1 MQKLLAI
8 FLSILIVGSSANQG
22 QLAFQF
28 GNNLASLTRQ
38 NNQYG
43 GVVNLVCLGGVGQ
56 LNYSLSGLPN
66 GWSSSGNQITIP
78 NIVNTVGSYV
88 IKARV
93 SDSAGNVIQG
103 DIRLVING
111 VNVVIQSA
119 TNNTI
124 NNIQYSLSGT
134 TTGSNPN
141 SLDSILNGLLNPSGT
156 GANGQPGAGNNN
168 GQPGTGTGNNGQPSG
183 TSQLP
188 SSLSNLYNNYP
199 GLPSGS
205 NITPQNGASYP
216 VPASPS
222 GNPSTPNIVPSV
234 ISNAQ
239 APYNATRDQ
248 RTITPDEVKR
258 NAAFNRQLNANKAV
272 ANLISIIQQLT
283 ANVNAA
289 KNDIG
294 VLENQLKDA
303 NNANNE
309 CNDRIYDL
317 ANNRTKIQNAIKDR
331 QDKIN
336 EANAKINSLT
346 PALKALTDA
355 RDKLIT
361 KRSDIEKL
369 RSPSSAKLTDLEKQ
383 LASCHNATS
392 GLQNQVNDL
401 NNQINA
407 AQDNITKTQ

>member
-1 MQKLLAI
+1 MMQKLLALL
-8 FLSILIVGSSANQG
+8 LSILIIGSSANQG

-28 GNNLASLTRQ
+28 GNNLASLTRM

-141 SLDSILNGLLNPSGT
+141 SLDSILNGLFNPS
-156 GANGQPGAGNNN
+156 ASNPQPSTSTPNNA
-168 GQPGTGTGNNGQPSG
+168 QPSGNNGQPSG
-183 TSQLP
+183 TIQISSSV
-188 SSLSNLYNNYP
+188 SSLYTSYP

-205 NITPQNGASYP
+205 NLAPQNGASYP

-234 ISNAQ
+234 ITSAQ
-239 APYNATRDQ
+239 ATYNLTRDQ

-294 VLENQLKDA
+294 ILENQLKDA
-303 NNANNE
+303 NNANN
-309 CNDRIYDL
+309 
-317 ANNRTKIQNAIKDR
+317 
-331 QDKIN
+331 
-336 EANAKINSLT
+336 
-346 PALKALTDA
+346 
-355 RDKLIT
+355 
-361 KRSDIEKL
+361 
-369 RSPSSAKLTDLEKQ
+369 
-383 LASCHNATS
+383 
-392 GLQNQVNDL
+392 
-401 NNQINA
+401 
-407 AQDNITKTQ
+407 